1 MRNDE
6 RCAATERS
14 SFIDPHSS
22 FTSRLGKG
30 RYHIGCPH
38 LEAGTEE
45 LPLSAFNIL
54 ALIKGNERYVF
65 IYDDDSREP
74 LLHAF
79 QADAADPELSFS
91 RYDAAVLTE
100 KAREQAE
107 TATPAFTFRET

>member
-1 MRNDE
+1 
-6 RCAATERS
+6 
-14 SFIDPHSS
+14 
-22 FTSRLGKG
+22 
-30 RYHIGCPH
+30 
-38 LEAGTEE
+38 
-45 LPLSAFNIL
+45 LSAFNIL

-91 RYDAAVLTE
+91 CYDAAVLTE